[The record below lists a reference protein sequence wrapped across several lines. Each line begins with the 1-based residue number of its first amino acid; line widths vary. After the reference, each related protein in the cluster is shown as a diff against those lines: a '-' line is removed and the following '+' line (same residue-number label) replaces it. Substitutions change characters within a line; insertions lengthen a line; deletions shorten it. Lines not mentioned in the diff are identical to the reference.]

1 MKEQTAV
8 HSAAGKAQGG
18 IKGIM
23 RYLML
28 HHQCCDIS
36 VMFQTYKYT
45 PLAILVLAHL
55 AEWERKVKKQD
66 GRRVRW
72 CSKWRAAGGRGVEP
86 SRAVLVSQAQDASQE
101 SRPRCAVVVYRHSDH
116 EWGRWWHAGVNITPL
131 HRRGSSLPHGLMP
144 RHLASNPTILWC
156 MSLMKEKASSL

>member
-18 IKGIM
+18 IKGIT

-66 GRRVRW
+66 RRRVRW

-101 SRPRCAVVVYRHSDH
+101 SRPRCCRVPAQWSWVGEVVACWSEHH
-116 EWGRWWHAGVNITPL
+116 T
-131 HRRGSSLPHGLMP
+131 
-144 RHLASNPTILWC
+144 
-156 MSLMKEKASSL
+156 ASSPWQQPTTWAHAKTLGQQSHNPLVHVTDEGKRPPVYS